1 MKVKLF
7 IFLILTIFV
16 NVGYASFPIAENLNM
31 KQDTSLTEE
40 IEQYHSNLVKM
51 GIDLKDCRCESCR
64 KSNQLLQKDNVQHS
78 SVIFLYIL
86 SGLMLLGVVI
96 WLFIGLFRT
105 YNCVNN
111 RSNCPQLSGASP
123 KRGFP
128 IELAWMSLIILISVG
143 VAIKARFLQ
152 IRSKRDVL
160 KK

>member
-1 MKVKLF
+1 MKVRLF
-7 IFLILTIFV
+7 IFLTLTIFV
-16 NVGYASFPIAENLNM
+16 NAGYASFPVAETLNVQ
-31 KQDTSLTEE
+31 QDTSLTEE

-64 KSNQLLQKDNVQHS
+64 KSNKFLQKDTVQRS
-78 SVIFLYIL
+78 SVRFLYIL

-111 RSNCPQLSGASP
+111 RSNCPQSSGEPP
-123 KRGFP
+123 KRGVP
-128 IELAWMSLIILISVG
+128 VELAWMSLIILISIG

-152 IRSKRDVL
+152 IRNKRNVL